1 MTTTPIIKVVDL
13 YRHELLNDSFGV
25 EWMDDNDE
33 NNPTNAKYS
42 VISIRSVFNNHN
54 VHLPTHIWR
63 SLSKVLPGDIVVEL
77 NGVSTAGQTVAE
89 LEKNLKLSG
98 NRIRIRLKSGM
109 TSFICEL
116 PLGND
121 SHVEAKNRTGL
132 KA

>member
-1 MTTTPIIKVVDL
+1 MHFHFIFR

-63 SLSKVLPGDIVVEL
+63 SLSKVKFVFVKKDSYL
-77 NGVSTAGQTVAE
+77 NS
-89 LEKNLKLSG
+89 
-98 NRIRIRLKSGM
+98 
-109 TSFICEL
+109 
-116 PLGND
+116 
-121 SHVEAKNRTGL
+121 
-132 KA
+132 